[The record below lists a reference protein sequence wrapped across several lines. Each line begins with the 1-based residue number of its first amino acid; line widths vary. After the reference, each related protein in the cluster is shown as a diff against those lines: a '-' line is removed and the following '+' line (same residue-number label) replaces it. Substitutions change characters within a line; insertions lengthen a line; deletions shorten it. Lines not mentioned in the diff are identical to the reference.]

1 MDLYENNITQHGGM
15 SMEVRLNFIERLLM
29 KLGDL
34 FFEAHRKINFIVY
47 KRYDKENRYR
57 SHHYY
62 PDSGELVF
70 KELRK
75 KES

>member
-1 MDLYENNITQHGGM
+1 
-15 SMEVRLNFIERLLM
+15 MEVRLNFIEKLLM
-29 KLGDL
+29 KLGDSL
-34 FFEAHRKINFIVY
+34 FDASRKVENIVY

-62 PDSGELVF
+62 PDSGELIF

>member
-1 MDLYENNITQHGGM
+1 
-15 SMEVRLNFIERLLM
+15 MEVRLNFIERLLM

-34 FFEAHRKINFIVY
+34 LFDAHIKVKNIVY

-62 PDSGELVF
+62 PNSGELIF